1 MISKESF
8 IKKLRV
14 LGKQYANKTILDSEN
29 HQDATE
35 SVISDYLQGAED
47 SYNTFRTY
55 DKERFCDSLR
65 NILNYYKKLEELEDV
80 LNCVLRESPIGES
93 ESFIITDLIRALAND
108 DSETMDDIEWWLYED
123 VEKEWIIDGELV
135 KVETPEQF
143 YDALKKLNRV

>member
-14 LGKQYANKTILDSEN
+14 LGKQYASKIILDPEN
-29 HQDATE
+29 HQDAIK

-47 SYNTFRTY
+47 SYDTLRTY
-55 DKERFCDSLR
+55 DKKRFCDSLR
-65 NILNYYKKLEELEDV
+65 DILHYQRELDKLENTLG
-80 LNCVLRESPIGES
+80 CIICESSICES
-93 ESFIITDLIRALAND
+93 ITFIITSLIRALANN
-108 DSETMDDIEWWLYED
+108 DSETRDDIEWWLYED
-123 VEKEWIIDGELV
+123 VEKEWIIDGKLV

>member
-1 MISKESF
+1 MINKKSF
-8 IKKLRV
+8 LEKIKV
-14 LGKQYANKTILDSEN
+14 LGKQYANMAIIDTEN
-29 HQDATE
+29 HQDAVNA
-35 SVISDYLQGAED
+35 VISDYLQGAED

-65 NILNYYKKLEELEDV
+65 DILHYQRELDKLEDTLG
-80 LNCVLRESPIGES
+80 CAIFESSICES
-93 ESFIITDLIRALAND
+93 VTFIITSLIRALAND
-108 DSETMDDIEWWLYED
+108 DSETRDDIEWWLYED

>member
-14 LGKQYANKTILDSEN
+14 LGKQYANKTILDSES
-29 HQDATE
+29 HQDAVE
-35 SVISDYLQGAED
+35 AVVSDYLQGAED
-47 SYNTFRTY
+47 SYDTFRTY

-65 NILNYYKKLEELEDV
+65 DILHYQRELDKLEDTLS
-80 LNCVLRESPIGES
+80 CVICESSICES
-93 ESFIITDLIRALAND
+93 VTFIITSLIRALAND
-108 DSETMDDIEWWLYED
+108 DSETRDDIEWWLYED
-123 VEKEWIIDGELV
+123 VEKEWIIDGEPV

>member
-35 SVISDYLQGAED
+35 SVISDYLQGVED

>member
-8 IKKLRV
+8 LKKLRV
-14 LGKQYANKTILDSEN
+14 LGKQYASKTILDSEN
-29 HQDATE
+29 HQDA
-35 SVISDYLQGAED
+35 VVSDYLQGAED
-47 SYNTFRTY
+47 SYDTFRTY

-65 NILNYYKKLEELEDV
+65 NILNYYKKLEELEDI

-93 ESFIITDLIRALAND
+93 TTFIITDLVIALANND
-108 DSETMDDIEWWLYED
+108 VETINDIEWWLYED

>member
-8 IKKLRV
+8 IKKLRI
-14 LGKQYANKTILDSEN
+14 LGNQYANNIVLNSKN
-29 HQDATE
+29 KDAKDII
-35 SVISDYLQGAED
+35 ISDYLQGASD
-47 SYNTFRTY
+47 SYTTFRTY

-65 NILNYYKKLEELEDV
+65 NILHYQRKLDKLEDTLG
-80 LNCVLRESPIGES
+80 CAIFESYICES
-93 ESFIITDLIRALAND
+93 VTFIITSLIRALAND

>member
-1 MISKESF
+1 MISKKSF
-8 IKKLRV
+8 LEKLRV
-14 LGKQYANKTILDSEN
+14 LGNQYANNIVLNSKNKDAKDSI
-29 HQDATE
+29 
-35 SVISDYLQGAED
+35 ISDYLQGASD
-47 SYNTFRTY
+47 SYATFRTY

>member
-29 HQDATE
+29 HQDAIE

-55 DKERFCDSLR
+55 DKERFCNSLR
-65 NILNYYKKLEELEDV
+65 DILNYYKKLEELENV

-93 ESFIITDLIRALAND
+93 TTFIITDLIRALAND

>member
-35 SVISDYLQGAED
+35 SVISDYLQGVED
-47 SYNTFRTY
+47 SYDTFRTY

-93 ESFIITDLIRALAND
+93 GSFIITDLIRALAND

>member
-8 IKKLRV
+8 IKKLKV
-14 LGKQYANKTILDSEN
+14 LGKQYASKTILDQEN
-29 HQDATE
+29 HQDAVE
-35 SVISDYLQGAED
+35 SVISDYLQGVED
-47 SYNTFRTY
+47 SYDTFRTY

-123 VEKEWIIDGELV
+123 VEKNGL
-135 KVETPEQF
+135 
-143 YDALKKLNRV
+143 

>member
-8 IKKLRV
+8 LKKLKV
-14 LGKQYANKTILDSEN
+14 LGKQYANKTILDSKD
-29 HQDATE
+29 HQDAVNA
-35 SVISDYLQGAED
+35 VISDYLQGAED
-47 SYNTFRTY
+47 SYDTFRTY
-55 DKERFCDSLR
+55 DKERFCNSLR

-93 ESFIITDLIRALAND
+93 ESFIITDLIKALANND
-108 DSETMDDIEWWLYED
+108 ENTVEDIEWWLYED

>member
-8 IKKLRV
+8 LKKLKV
-14 LGKQYANKTILDSEN
+14 LGKQYANMAIIDTEN
-29 HQDATE
+29 HQDAVNA
-35 SVISDYLQGAED
+35 VISDYLQGAED

-65 NILNYYKKLEELEDV
+65 DILHYQRELDKLEDTLG
-80 LNCVLRESPIGES
+80 CAIFESSICES
-93 ESFIITDLIRALAND
+93 VTFIITSLIRALAND
-108 DSETMDDIEWWLYED
+108 DSETRDDIEWWLYED
-123 VEKEWIIDGELV
+123 VEKEWVIDGELV

>member
-8 IKKLRV
+8 INKLKV
-14 LGKQYANKTILDSEN
+14 LGKQYASKTILDSEN
-29 HQDATE
+29 HQDAVK
-35 SVISDYLQGAED
+35 SIISDYLQGVED
-47 SYNTFRTY
+47 SYDTFRTY

-65 NILNYYKKLEELEDV
+65 DILHYQRDLDKLEDTLG
-80 LNCVLRESPIGES
+80 CAIFESHICES
-93 ESFIITDLIRALAND
+93 VTFIITSLIRALAND
-108 DSETMDDIEWWLYED
+108 DSETRDDIEWWLYED

>member
-8 IKKLRV
+8 LKKLRV
-14 LGKQYANKTILDSEN
+14 LGKQYANKTILDSKD
-29 HQDATE
+29 HQDAVNA
-35 SVISDYLQGAED
+35 VISDYLQGAED
-47 SYNTFRTY
+47 SYDTFRTY
-55 DKERFCDSLR
+55 DKERFCNSLR

>member
-29 HQDATE
+29 HQDAVE
-35 SVISDYLQGAED
+35 SIISDYLQGVED
-47 SYNTFRTY
+47 SYDTFRTY

>member
-1 MISKESF
+1 MINKKSF
-8 IKKLRV
+8 LKKLKV
-14 LGKQYANKTILDSEN
+14 LGKQYANMAVIDTEN
-29 HQDATE
+29 HQDAVNA
-35 SVISDYLQGAED
+35 VISDYLQGAED

-65 NILNYYKKLEELEDV
+65 DILHYQRELDKLENTLG
-80 LNCVLRESPIGES
+80 CVICESSICES
-93 ESFIITDLIRALAND
+93 VTFIITSLIRALAND
-108 DSETMDDIEWWLYED
+108 DSETRDDIEWWLYED

>member
-8 IKKLRV
+8 LKKLRV
-14 LGKQYANKTILDSEN
+14 LGTQYANKTILDSKD
-29 HQDATE
+29 HQDAVE
-35 SVISDYLQGAED
+35 AVVSDYLQGAED
-47 SYNTFRTY
+47 SYDTLRTY
-55 DKERFCDSLR
+55 DKKRFCDSLR
-65 NILNYYKKLEELEDV
+65 NILNYYKKLEELEDT

-93 ESFIITDLIRALAND
+93 TTSIITDLVRALANND
-108 DSETMDDIEWWLYED
+108 VETINDIEWWLYED